1 MKAFICSIIIFSVL
15 LFLIIANSIYIH
27 RTADKLIEQASSLSI
42 DGTDE
47 IQKLCSLWQSHKL
60 IFSISMHDAQVEKVT
75 ELTENIKSAASADD
89 SAEFQK
95 NVTLLIELLEDIKKM
110 EEVSLHGIV

>member
-15 LFLIIANSIYIH
+15 LILIITNSIYLH
-27 RTADKLIEQASSLSI
+27 HTSNKLINQASSLSI
-42 DGTDE
+42 NDTDK
-47 IQKLCSLWQSHKL
+47 IQGLCAFWQSHKL

-75 ELTENIKSAASADD
+75 ELIENIKSAATAGD

-95 NVTLLIELLEDIKKM
+95 NISLLIELLEDLKKM
-110 EEVSLHGIV
+110 EEISLHGII